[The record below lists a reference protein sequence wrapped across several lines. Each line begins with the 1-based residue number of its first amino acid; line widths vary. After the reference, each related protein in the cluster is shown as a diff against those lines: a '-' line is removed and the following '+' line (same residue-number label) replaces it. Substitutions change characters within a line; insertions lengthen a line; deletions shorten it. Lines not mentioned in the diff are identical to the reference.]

1 MRGLAYLSQK
11 TRAPEEHDSTVVRCR
26 ALKSRQGSG
35 DPAHFVSQGDVAFS
49 EDLRAN
55 AARHA
60 HRRQQL
66 DGEVPQAARH
76 EAAQQDGADLEGLL
90 DEGGQRTP
98 ADHDIAPQRL
108 SVVSQERLACQLP
121 VHIFLDQRNLVGR
134 QIATR
139 KAAQAEIVAVAFDT
153 AAGNQVGG
161 RQRRHRCAGICGNL

>member
-1 MRGLAYLSQK
+1 MRGLVYLSQK

-60 HRRQQL
+60 HSRQLL
-66 DGEVPQAARH
+66 DGEVLQAARH
-76 EAAQQDGADLEGLL
+76 EAAQQDRADLEGLL

-108 SVVSQERLACQLP
+108 SVVCERTSGKIPEASTPLPTLAP
-121 VHIFLDQRNLVGR
+121 SRP
-134 QIATR
+134 
-139 KAAQAEIVAVAFDT
+139 IVACVPSPE
-153 AAGNQVGG
+153 
-161 RQRRHRCAGICGNL
+161 